1 MLFQV
6 EFCEEADYWRV
17 LDGDIV
23 INDCLPSRKA
33 AEDRAGALAAI
44 AGMGSTFFQL
54 VLAGERA
61 FAAGLPITANPYM
74 EGDEDHDS
82 WNFGWE
88 GLAND

>member
-6 EFCEEADYWRV
+6 EFCEETDYWRV

-23 INDCLPSRKA
+23 IDGCLLSREA
-33 AEDRAGALAAI
+33 AEDRAEALAPI
-44 AGMGSTFFQL
+44 AGMGSTFLQL
-54 VLAGERA
+54 VVAGERA
-61 FAAGLPITANPYM
+61 FAAGLPITANPYT

-88 GLAND
+88 GMAK